1 MKRKGLKLA
10 PRLMLVVAVP
20 LLLMFGVAV
29 AGINSSCSSV
39 TEAMV
44 LHELQAAQYAFEVSV
59 NNISQGT
66 YMYSNGIFYKGKRNI
81 SENTEFFD
89 NFSHMVDLEVTVFYD
104 NTRVATSLV
113 DKNGNR
119 MVGTTADPEIYEKVV
134 KQGENFYTNH
144 VDIGGELYYAMYCPL
159 YQTNKDEIIGM
170 TFVGLKKTEINAI
183 YMSNFMRSFITLLII
198 FLIGLFS
205 TFISVSVIVK
215 GIKRVIEKLNQLV
228 EGKLNIQVE
237 DKILTRADEIGD
249 IGASVQTLVS
259 RLSEIVVEIKEASKN
274 LDEISGRFS
283 TSFNQMT
290 GNIENVDISV
300 EEMATSSTQ
309 QAQDTTE
316 AGNKVKYMGDAIET
330 TSFNVEGLVGN
341 TDKMRNYNKSVESTL
356 TELIRI
362 SDDTKDAFDIVHNQ
376 TNMTNQSAQEIQ
388 SAADVITDIADLTNL
403 LSLNASIEA
412 ARAGE
417 NGKGFAV
424 VADEIRKLAEQ
435 SAESARQ
442 ITGII
447 EILIK
452 NSNTTVDTM
461 EKVTTMI
468 EKQSSELDKTKTVFN
483 SLNSEIG
490 EVGNAVENIRV
501 EVDKLNDVR
510 DTVLSAVQSLASIA
524 EQNAAG
530 TEQTSASMQ
539 ELRQIVAECTPQVE
553 KIIDT
558 SKGLAENISVFTL

>member
-1 MKRKGLKLA
+1 
-10 PRLMLVVAVP
+10 
-20 LLLMFGVAV
+20 
-29 AGINSSCSSV
+29 
-39 TEAMV
+39 
-44 LHELQAAQYAFEVSV
+44 
-59 NNISQGT
+59 
-66 YMYSNGIFYKGKRNI
+66 
-81 SENTEFFD
+81 
-89 NFSHMVDLEVTVFYD
+89 
-104 NTRVATSLV
+104 
-113 DKNGNR
+113 
-119 MVGTTADPEIYEKVV
+119 
-134 KQGENFYTNH
+134 
-144 VDIGGELYYAMYCPL
+144 
-159 YQTNKDEIIGM
+159 M

-249 IGASVQTLVS
+249 IGASVQTLVA

-388 SAADVITDIADLTNL
+388 SAADVITDIADQTNL

>member
-1 MKRKGLKLA
+1 
-10 PRLMLVVAVP
+10 
-20 LLLMFGVAV
+20 
-29 AGINSSCSSV
+29 
-39 TEAMV
+39 
-44 LHELQAAQYAFEVSV
+44 
-59 NNISQGT
+59 
-66 YMYSNGIFYKGKRNI
+66 
-81 SENTEFFD
+81 
-89 NFSHMVDLEVTVFYD
+89 
-104 NTRVATSLV
+104 
-113 DKNGNR
+113 
-119 MVGTTADPEIYEKVV
+119 
-134 KQGENFYTNH
+134 
-144 VDIGGELYYAMYCPL
+144 
-159 YQTNKDEIIGM
+159 
-170 TFVGLKKTEINAI
+170 
-183 YMSNFMRSFITLLII
+183 
-198 FLIGLFS
+198 
-205 TFISVSVIVK
+205 
-215 GIKRVIEKLNQLV
+215 
-228 EGKLNIQVE
+228 
-237 DKILTRADEIGD
+237 
-249 IGASVQTLVS
+249 
-259 RLSEIVVEIKEASKN
+259 
-274 LDEISGRFS
+274 
-283 TSFNQMT
+283 
-290 GNIENVDISV
+290 
-300 EEMATSSTQ
+300 
-309 QAQDTTE
+309 
-316 AGNKVKYMGDAIET
+316 
-330 TSFNVEGLVGN
+330 
-341 TDKMRNYNKSVESTL
+341 
-356 TELIRI
+356 
-362 SDDTKDAFDIVHNQ
+362 
-376 TNMTNQSAQEIQ
+376 MTNQSAQEIQ
-388 SAADVITDIADLTNL
+388 SAADVITDIADQTNL

-524 EQNAAG
+524 EQNAAV
-530 TEQTSASMQ
+530 TEQTSASME

>member
-1 MKRKGLKLA
+1 M
-10 PRLMLVVAVP
+10 
-20 LLLMFGVAV
+20 
-29 AGINSSCSSV
+29 
-39 TEAMV
+39 
-44 LHELQAAQYAFEVSV
+44 
-59 NNISQGT
+59 
-66 YMYSNGIFYKGKRNI
+66 
-81 SENTEFFD
+81 
-89 NFSHMVDLEVTVFYD
+89 
-104 NTRVATSLV
+104 
-113 DKNGNR
+113 
-119 MVGTTADPEIYEKVV
+119 
-134 KQGENFYTNH
+134 
-144 VDIGGELYYAMYCPL
+144 
-159 YQTNKDEIIGM
+159 
-170 TFVGLKKTEINAI
+170 
-183 YMSNFMRSFITLLII
+183 
-198 FLIGLFS
+198 
-205 TFISVSVIVK
+205 
-215 GIKRVIEKLNQLV
+215 

-249 IGASVQTLVS
+249 IGASVQTLVA

-388 SAADVITDIADLTNL
+388 SAADVITDIADQTNL

>member
-1 MKRKGLKLA
+1 
-10 PRLMLVVAVP
+10 
-20 LLLMFGVAV
+20 
-29 AGINSSCSSV
+29 
-39 TEAMV
+39 
-44 LHELQAAQYAFEVSV
+44 
-59 NNISQGT
+59 
-66 YMYSNGIFYKGKRNI
+66 
-81 SENTEFFD
+81 
-89 NFSHMVDLEVTVFYD
+89 
-104 NTRVATSLV
+104 
-113 DKNGNR
+113 

-362 SDDTKDAFDIVHNQ
+362 SDDTK
-376 TNMTNQSAQEIQ
+376 M
-388 SAADVITDIADLTNL
+388 L
-403 LSLNASIEA
+403 LISYI
-412 ARAGE
+412 
-417 NGKGFAV
+417 
-424 VADEIRKLAEQ
+424 IRP
-435 SAESARQ
+435 
-442 ITGII
+442 I
-447 EILIK
+447 
-452 NSNTTVDTM
+452 
-461 EKVTTMI
+461 
-468 EKQSSELDKTKTVFN
+468 
-483 SLNSEIG
+483 
-490 EVGNAVENIRV
+490 
-501 EVDKLNDVR
+501 
-510 DTVLSAVQSLASIA
+510 
-524 EQNAAG
+524 
-530 TEQTSASMQ
+530 
-539 ELRQIVAECTPQVE
+539 
-553 KIIDT
+553 
-558 SKGLAENISVFTL
+558 

>member
-1 MKRKGLKLA
+1 M
-10 PRLMLVVAVP
+10 
-20 LLLMFGVAV
+20 
-29 AGINSSCSSV
+29 
-39 TEAMV
+39 
-44 LHELQAAQYAFEVSV
+44 
-59 NNISQGT
+59 
-66 YMYSNGIFYKGKRNI
+66 
-81 SENTEFFD
+81 
-89 NFSHMVDLEVTVFYD
+89 
-104 NTRVATSLV
+104 
-113 DKNGNR
+113 
-119 MVGTTADPEIYEKVV
+119 
-134 KQGENFYTNH
+134 
-144 VDIGGELYYAMYCPL
+144 
-159 YQTNKDEIIGM
+159 
-170 TFVGLKKTEINAI
+170 
-183 YMSNFMRSFITLLII
+183 
-198 FLIGLFS
+198 
-205 TFISVSVIVK
+205 
-215 GIKRVIEKLNQLV
+215 
-228 EGKLNIQVE
+228 
-237 DKILTRADEIGD
+237 
-249 IGASVQTLVS
+249 QTLVA

-388 SAADVITDIADLTNL
+388 SAADVITDIADQTNL